1 MRTRF
6 DDDRRKELLDGV
18 VGIITKRGFS
28 DVTISD
34 LARELHCSASS
45 LYRIASSKD
54 SLIVLAIAHWGDSAL
69 EKMESRAR
77 KGKSSSERAR
87 LYLRAAV
94 DVIRP
99 LSHEFRSD
107 VNRFESSRMA
117 YASISDRFL
126 KRLSELINE
135 AVKAGEVRL
144 INTKFHAQMYRQMA
158 LLIRDEELLR
168 KSGLTASQAI
178 AEVESLIWEGISR
191 EQNLTKADVS
201 KNRRKKNED

>member
-1 MRTRF
+1 MRARF

-18 VGIITKRGFS
+18 VGIITRRGFA
-28 DVTISD
+28 DVTISE

-54 SLIVLAIAHWGDSAL
+54 SLVVLAISHWGESAL
-69 EKMESRAR
+69 ENMESRAR

-117 YASISDRFL
+117 YASVSDRFL

-135 AVKAGEVRL
+135 AVKAGEVRR

-168 KSGLTASQAI
+168 KSGLSASQAI
-178 AEVESLIWEGISR
+178 AEVESLIWEGIRSK
-191 EQNLTKADVS
+191 QNGTKADVI
-201 KNRRKKNED
+201 KNKGKKKAV